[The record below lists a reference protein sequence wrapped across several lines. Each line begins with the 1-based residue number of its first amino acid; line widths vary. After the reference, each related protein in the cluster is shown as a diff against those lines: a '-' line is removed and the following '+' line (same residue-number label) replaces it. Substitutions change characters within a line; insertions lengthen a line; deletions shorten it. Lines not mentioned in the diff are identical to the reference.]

1 MNPYYGTV
9 NMNNSKKR
17 IFFWGTSSESLT
29 ALYMNRVRGIISRPL
44 TKRTI
49 Y

>member
-9 NMNNSKKR
+9 NMNNSKKGS
-17 IFFWGTSSESLT
+17 FLGTSSESLT
-29 ALYMNRVRGIISRPL
+29 ALYMNRVRGLIFRPL